1 MTLIF
6 AYLKKHKTVFL
17 ITMLLLAIE
26 AACALFQPA
35 LMSYIVDNGIA
46 EMSVASVLGYG
57 LLMLALTV
65 LGAIV
70 AILRNITSV
79 STSQCLGE
87 ELRHDIYSHTLH
99 LSEANIDKLD
109 AGSIITRIT
118 NDVVQVQEFVNG
130 LMRIIMK
137 APFMFIGS
145 VVLTIV
151 STPDEAPFIFAI
163 VIIVSILIF
172 LNMKISY
179 PRFGRVQKMMD
190 GLNTRARD
198 FLTGIRIV
206 KAFTGEEHE
215 KELFRASSTA
225 VGDANVSAL
234 SSIAF
239 FSPLISFTINGGIV
253 LLLYLSR
260 NQRAA
265 EIGKLM
271 ASVNYMTQMLFSI
284 TSISNSLNTAT
295 RAQASAL
302 RIKEVLD
309 EKDVQIE
316 RDGAVTEF
324 RSDIEFSSVS
334 FFYNRAQRPS
344 LENIS
349 FRIERGEKI
358 GIIGPTG
365 SGKSTLIK
373 LIPHLYS
380 ASSGTIMIGGVP
392 IEDID
397 EKALRDSISI
407 VFQKAVLFSGTIRDN
422 ILWGCSD
429 AGDEELIEAA
439 RFSEAYSFIEKMP
452 DGFDSVLGQGGVNLS
467 GGQRQRI
474 AIARAIIHKPD
485 ILILDD
491 ATSALDAATERR
503 VLDNISAL
511 SDDMTVLLISQ
522 RISSVAS
529 MDRIIC
535 MNDGRIEMI
544 GTHSELM
551 KASDT
556 YRSLARSQLGALY
569 EE

>member
-1 MTLIF
+1 MALIF
-6 AYLKKHKTVFL
+6 TYLKKHKTVFL
-17 ITMLLLAIE
+17 VTMLLLAIE

-46 EMSVASVLGYG
+46 EMSVHSVLRYG
-57 LLMLALTV
+57 LFMLALTV

-118 NDVVQVQEFVNG
+118 NDVVQVQEFMNG

-163 VIIVSILIF
+163 VIIVAILIF

-179 PRFGRVQKMMD
+179 PRFGRVQRMMD

-206 KAFTGEEHE
+206 KAFNGENHE
-215 KELFRASSTA
+215 KELFRDSSSA
-225 VGDANVSAL
+225 VGDANVAAL
-234 SSIAF
+234 SSIAV
-239 FSPLISFTINGGIV
+239 FSPLMSFTINAGIV

-260 NQRAA
+260 SQKAS

-309 EKDVQIE
+309 EENLQAEGSNAIS
-316 RDGAVTEF
+316 EF
-324 RSDIEFSSVS
+324 SPDIEFSSVS
-334 FFYNRAQRPS
+334 FFYNRAQKPS
-344 LENIS
+344 LEDIS
-349 FRIERGEKI
+349 FRIKKGEKI

-373 LIPHLYS
+373 LIPRLYD
-380 ASSGTIMIGGVP
+380 ASSGSILIGGIP
-392 IEDID
+392 IEDIE

-422 ILWGCSD
+422 LLWGCSE
-429 AGDEELIEAA
+429 AGDEEIVEAA
-439 RFSEAYSFIEKMP
+439 RFSESYSFIEKMP
-452 DGFDSVLGQGGVNLS
+452 EGFDSVLGQGGVNLS

-474 AIARAIIHKPD
+474 AIARAIIHKPK

-511 SDDMTVLLISQ
+511 SDDMTVILISQ

-529 MDRIIC
+529 MDRVIC
-535 MNDGRIEMI
+535 MNNGRIEMI

-551 KASDT
+551 GASDT
-556 YRSLARSQLGALY
+556 YKSLARSQLGASY